1 MTSMTSMLYGYV
13 AEFDSPESLVKAI
26 HSVRRAGYRRFDAYT
41 PFPVEEV
48 TEAMELHGTGLPPI
62 VLAGGLLGGLAG
74 FSLQYYLSAVAY
86 PLNIAGRPLNS
97 WPAFI
102 PATFELAILGAAFAA
117 VLGMLA
123 LNGLP
128 MPYHPL
134 FNVDRFALASRN
146 RFFLSIESRDP
157 LFDPSKTR
165 DLLRQLSVFEVM
177 EVER

>member
-1 MTSMTSMLYGYV
+1 MTPTLYGYV
-13 AEFDSPESLVKAI
+13 AEFDSPESLVSAI
-26 HSVRRAGYRRFDAYT
+26 KRVRQAGYRRFDAYT

-48 TEAMELHGTGLPPI
+48 TEAMELHRTGLPPI
-62 VLAGGLLGGLAG
+62 VLAGGVIGGLAG
-74 FSLQYYLSAVAY
+74 FLLQYYLSVVAY

-117 VLGMLA
+117 VLGMFA

-157 LFDPSKTR
+157 LFDRDRTR
-165 DLLRQLSVFEVM
+165 ELLRQLSAFEVM